1 MIYSIEIPLCVFVS
15 IYVHIYI
22 YPPSSFFLQLE
33 QGYTL
38 LRGVR
43 SIEPIKV
50 NKG

>member
-15 IYVHIYI
+15 IYVHI